1 MLKGVFTFSA
11 DSSATAAR
19 ELLSALL
26 ESRAVRY
33 RSAAGKDGPHAPS
46 VIGLNESDHSLARY
60 CRFEPHLGYTAMITM
75 LLSVA
80 VFALIKWL
88 FVGLFEGIRNKRA
101 DNLLRQAEEAMS
113 ADLGHTSSQELGF
126 TDRAA

>member
-1 MLKGVFTFSA
+1 
-11 DSSATAAR
+11 
-19 ELLSALL
+19 
-26 ESRAVRY
+26 
-33 RSAAGKDGPHAPS
+33 
-46 VIGLNESDHSLARY
+46 
-60 CRFEPHLGYTAMITM
+60 MITM